1 MKIRKVIGLEIE
13 NPFRY
18 RAYFVGKKPVY
29 NIQNGAY
36 IDPEYDEVCKIDKE
50 VQLSAG
56 TWGWVVHFTNNRQA
70 EIGDDTIGVIEHCE
84 MVEVQDD

>member
-29 NIQNGAY
+29 NIQNDAY
-36 IDPEYDEVCKIDKE
+36 VDPEYDEVCKIDKE
-50 VQLSAG
+50 VQLSAEV
-56 TWGWVVHFTNNRQA
+56 WGWRVHFTDNRQV

-84 MVEVQDD
+84 IAEVEE